1 MPQTYYTAQPDPG
14 ESFRCR
20 HVYMDGHR
28 CAAPCL
34 RGQQLCYQHH
44 ATRRPIQDA
53 AAHKARLGTFEFPGP
68 DQLADRSGILHAIAL
83 VLERIASNDL
93 DPRRAGLLLYGLQ
106 TAVIALPKPPLNAE
120 PPLLVEEIAE
130 DPQFGILAPAARI
143 EQLERKGMV
152 QRLVEELER
161 AEQEREERSREE
173 EQQRQLSEPPTPPP
187 AQPLAPNPAPDPAH
201 ILPNVQAVAMAG
213 GSAPVL
219 PLAAA
224 TGKLLASRHAA
235 TKTPPHRRHCIS
247 ASSPTRR
254 NHARTDAH
262 ALSPHSRLAGRA
274 PAAAVVLRRQA
285 RHLHRVGPVLR
296 ARVGAAAA

>member
-120 PPLLVEEIAE
+120 PPSSSKRSPKPTTTAPCASPSWDDRTSVNPRCSTNSLV
-130 DPQFGILAPAARI
+130 
-143 EQLERKGMV
+143 
-152 QRLVEELER
+152 
-161 AEQEREERSREE
+161 RSVRSCTTC
-173 EQQRQLSEPPTPPP
+173 QVRRVTPSTRWSRPTW
-187 AQPLAPNPAPDPAH
+187 
-201 ILPNVQAVAMAG
+201 G
-213 GSAPVL
+213 
-219 PLAAA
+219 
-224 TGKLLASRHAA
+224 
-235 TKTPPHRRHCIS
+235 
-247 ASSPTRR
+247 
-254 NHARTDAH
+254 
-262 ALSPHSRLAGRA
+262 
-274 PAAAVVLRRQA
+274 
-285 RHLHRVGPVLR
+285 
-296 ARVGAAAA
+296 